1 MAGLHFKLGGWT
13 IPQNGME
20 SRTKTWK
27 GTLYIVNEAVKNQWN
42 GMVEWNTRMEYWNE

>member
-1 MAGLHFKLGGWT
+1 MAGLRFKLGGWT

-27 GTLYIVNEAVKNQWN
+27 VVNEAVKNQWN